1 MKRIVSV
8 ALVLLLLAAIVPVS
22 SMAAGAV
29 SNGTRK
35 VYHVHTYGGTL
46 NLRRGPGMSY
56 SVIGSLC
63 NGTALVKKDCSGSWW
78 KVRTMNGREGW
89 VSSKYVREHA
99 RANVCTRESGLN
111 VRSSRCTSSSS
122 NILYSI
128 PHGTKGITVYK
139 VNCDWAYVKWGC
151 HQKGWASLRYL
162 KWTRW

>member
-8 ALVLLLLAAIVPVS
+8 VLVLLLLAAIVPAT
-22 SMAAGAV
+22 SMAAGVV
-29 SNGTRK
+29 SNGEKK

-89 VSSKYVREHA
+89 VSSKY
-99 RANVCTRESGLN
+99 GKL
-111 VRSSRCTSSSS
+111 
-122 NILYSI
+122 I
-128 PHGTKGITVYK
+128 K
-139 VNCDWAYVKWGC
+139 
-151 HQKGWASLRYL
+151 
-162 KWTRW
+162 